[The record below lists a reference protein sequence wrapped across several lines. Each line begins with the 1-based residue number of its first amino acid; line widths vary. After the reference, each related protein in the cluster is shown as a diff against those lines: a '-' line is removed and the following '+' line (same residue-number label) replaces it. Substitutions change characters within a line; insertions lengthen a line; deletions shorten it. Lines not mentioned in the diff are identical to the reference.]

1 MNIIGEEIEEFV
13 SKQIDVRQKIYGSIN
28 RTTEQLQYLNSRNAF
43 IKLMSSVN
51 IVDPEAFKRDDLTS
65 DIYNVVSQYPGSQL
79 AKKFMLFNGV
89 TDVITNIPKAGLAKD
104 NSILNDA
111 SYGLGGLT
119 FGYRPMPGITSIDIK
134 SENRGSLKTAII
146 KIKAWNRTQF
156 EIVDLLYLRLG
167 FTVLLEWGNTI
178 YFDNEGDFKSKN
190 SPFSLQDVF
199 FNTGAAPVRNLDY
212 NEVLSQ
218 IRTLRRSS
226 SGNYD
231 ALYGKVVNYEW
242 NFAEDGS
249 YDITLTVRS
258 IGDVIES
265 LKVNILTTTKTN
277 SSGSADEDKSYDK
290 SIQSYADQHEI
301 GRLFNQVLYLRASL
315 TDSNNVSI
323 SPQKDLSSQYNY
335 EWLKNEYLKLFDY
348 IFFNSHNLVPFIL
361 LKFKGDSNRSYIHF
375 GTLLKFI
382 ENYILPKYYNNN
394 SIPIIKF
401 DAEPETNLVYYNSLQ
416 VSADPRICVINT
428 KIPITSGNSYHYAM
442 AASPYKETKCGVGKV
457 MNIYFDF
464 LYILTTMDANT
475 DEEGNLSLIDFL
487 KALCNDASKTLGGLN
502 AFEPHIN
509 EETNEIRIIDQ
520 TPLPNKNCVLTT
532 LNRTKQNTAII
543 DLYGYY
549 NRVNKGSTAS
559 FVRNFGIKTELNSSF
574 STIITIGAQAQGQV
588 VGEDA
593 TALSRMNRGLE
604 DRIVPIKI
612 DALESISPKNT
623 QDPSPTPQEK
633 FAEAWK
639 NLNQFILSLGVEIGK
654 DGKAYN
660 TYGGYEAPTLNET
673 DANSYGTLFRNY
685 LKYKEA
691 IEAIKNNTSSGNI
704 GFIPIS
710 LNLTLDGLSGIK
722 IYNALKVDT
731 SYLPSNYPETMDFI
745 ITGVSHKIQNNLW
758 VTDLTTVMV
767 PKNIKDNSQE
777 KAEYDA
783 VEGPQNYVEVTS
795 GNKTSSSARD
805 ATRIAG
811 IDPAP
816 AINPNKIGFQSY
828 SYSTTAKSLASKYS
842 NGELP
847 LNILTTI
854 GPGANKRWY
863 PDGQYRLAPA
873 AAAAWFKWKA
883 AMDTRKIPYSVSS
896 AYRSKQHQ
904 ASLGSGKGVASPGSS
919 PHGWG
924 GALDFSNLYS
934 LVGGSTNPTVNLNAR
949 IRNSVYEQMAELGKQ
964 FGWYNPWR
972 LSDQSGVD
980 EIWHFEYWG

>member
-1 MNIIGEEIEEFV
+1 
-13 SKQIDVRQKIYGSIN
+13 
-28 RTTEQLQYLNSRNAF
+28 
-43 IKLMSSVN
+43 
-51 IVDPEAFKRDDLTS
+51 
-65 DIYNVVSQYPGSQL
+65 
-79 AKKFMLFNGV
+79 
-89 TDVITNIPKAGLAKD
+89 
-104 NSILNDA
+104 
-111 SYGLGGLT
+111 
-119 FGYRPMPGITSIDIK
+119 
-134 SENRGSLKTAII
+134 
-146 KIKAWNRTQF
+146 
-156 EIVDLLYLRLG
+156 
-167 FTVLLEWGNTI
+167 
-178 YFDNEGDFKSKN
+178 
-190 SPFSLQDVF
+190 
-199 FNTGAAPVRNLDY
+199 
-212 NEVLSQ
+212 
-218 IRTLRRSS
+218 
-226 SGNYD
+226 
-231 ALYGKVVNYEW
+231 
-242 NFAEDGS
+242 
-249 YDITLTVRS
+249 
-258 IGDVIES
+258 
-265 LKVNILTTTKTN
+265 
-277 SSGSADEDKSYDK
+277 
-290 SIQSYADQHEI
+290 
-301 GRLFNQVLYLRASL
+301 
-315 TDSNNVSI
+315 
-323 SPQKDLSSQYNY
+323 
-335 EWLKNEYLKLFDY
+335 
-348 IFFNSHNLVPFIL
+348 
-361 LKFKGDSNRSYIHF
+361 
-375 GTLLKFI
+375 
-382 ENYILPKYYNNN
+382 
-394 SIPIIKF
+394 
-401 DAEPETNLVYYNSLQ
+401 
-416 VSADPRICVINT
+416 
-428 KIPITSGNSYHYAM
+428 M
-442 AASPYKETKCGVGKV
+442 AASPYKEEKCGVGKV

-487 KALCNDASKTLGGLN
+487 KALCSDASKTLGGLN
-502 AFEPHIN
+502 AFEPHID

-604 DRIVPIKI
+604 DRITPIKI
-612 DALESISPKNT
+612 DALESISSKNS
-623 QDPSPTPQEK
+623 QDPPPTPQEK

-639 NLNQFILSLGVEIGK
+639 NLNRFILSLGVTLDSIYGRGPKTTPGTQNTPTNGK
-654 DGKAYN
+654 SAF
-660 TYGGYEAPTLNET
+660 T
-673 DANSYGTLFRNY
+673 DIPSINNADADSYGTLFRNY

-691 IEAIKNNTSSGNI
+691 VEAIKNNTSSGNI

-795 GNKTSSSARD
+795 GNKVSPSARD

-811 IDPAP
+811 TDPAL

-828 SYSTTAKSLASKYS
+828 SYSTTAKSLASNYS
-842 NGELP
+842 NGGLP
-847 LNILTTI
+847 LNVLTAI
-854 GPGANKRWY
+854 GPGNNKRWY

-883 AMDTRKIPYSVSS
+883 AMDARKIPYSISS

-934 LVGGSTNPTVNLNAR
+934 LVGGSTNPIVNLNAR
-949 IRNSVYEQMAELGKQ
+949 INNPIYEQMATLGKQ

>member
-1 MNIIGEEIEEFV
+1 M
-13 SKQIDVRQKIYGSIN
+13 
-28 RTTEQLQYLNSRNAF
+28 
-43 IKLMSSVN
+43 
-51 IVDPEAFKRDDLTS
+51 
-65 DIYNVVSQYPGSQL
+65 
-79 AKKFMLFNGV
+79 
-89 TDVITNIPKAGLAKD
+89 AG
-104 NSILNDA
+104 
-111 SYGLGGLT
+111 
-119 FGYRPMPGITSIDIK
+119 
-134 SENRGSLKTAII
+134 
-146 KIKAWNRTQF
+146 
-156 EIVDLLYLRLG
+156 
-167 FTVLLEWGNTI
+167 
-178 YFDNEGDFKSKN
+178 
-190 SPFSLQDVF
+190 
-199 FNTGAAPVRNLDY
+199 
-212 NEVLSQ
+212 
-218 IRTLRRSS
+218 
-226 SGNYD
+226 
-231 ALYGKVVNYEW
+231 
-242 NFAEDGS
+242 
-249 YDITLTVRS
+249 
-258 IGDVIES
+258 
-265 LKVNILTTTKTN
+265 
-277 SSGSADEDKSYDK
+277 
-290 SIQSYADQHEI
+290 
-301 GRLFNQVLYLRASL
+301 
-315 TDSNNVSI
+315 
-323 SPQKDLSSQYNY
+323 
-335 EWLKNEYLKLFDY
+335 
-348 IFFNSHNLVPFIL
+348 
-361 LKFKGDSNRSYIHF
+361 
-375 GTLLKFI
+375 
-382 ENYILPKYYNNN
+382 
-394 SIPIIKF
+394 
-401 DAEPETNLVYYNSLQ
+401 
-416 VSADPRICVINT
+416 
-428 KIPITSGNSYHYAM
+428 
-442 AASPYKETKCGVGKV
+442 SPYKETECGVGKV

-464 LYILTTMDANT
+464 LYILTTIDANT

-502 AFEPHIN
+502 TFEPHID
-509 EETNEIRIIDQ
+509 EEINEIRIIDQ
-520 TPLPNKNCVLTT
+520 TPLPNKNCVLKT
-532 LNRTKQNTAII
+532 LGRTKQNTAII

-549 NRVNKGSTAS
+549 NRKGSSTAS

-604 DRIVPIKI
+604 DRIAPIKI
-612 DALESISPKNT
+612 DALEPISSKSNKDLP
-623 QDPSPTPQEK
+623 PTPQEK

-639 NLNQFILSLGVEIGK
+639 NLNQFILSLGVILDSDGNVPGNRGA
-654 DGKAYN
+654 GKA
-660 TYGGYEAPTLNET
+660 PFLNEQ

-691 IEAIKNNTSSGNI
+691 VEAIKSNTSSGNI

-783 VEGPQNYVEVTS
+783 VEGPQNYVEVNS
-795 GNKTSSSARD
+795 GNKASSSARG

-811 IDPAP
+811 IDPALV
-816 AINPNKIGFQSY
+816 INPTKIGSQSY

-842 NGELP
+842 NGNLP

-854 GPGANKRWY
+854 GPGANRQY
-863 PDGQYRLAPA
+863 TDGQHRLAPA

-883 AMDTRKIPYSVSS
+883 AMDARKIPYSVSS

-924 GALDFSNLYS
+924 GALDFSNLRS